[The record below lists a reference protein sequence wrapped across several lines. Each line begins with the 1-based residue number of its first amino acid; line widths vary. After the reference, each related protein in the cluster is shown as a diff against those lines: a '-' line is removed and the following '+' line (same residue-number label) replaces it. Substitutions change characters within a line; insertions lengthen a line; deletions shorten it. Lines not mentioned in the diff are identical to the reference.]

1 MADYIKLNCED
12 IQKKVS
18 KIINLWETF
27 LENVKTPYL
36 DTFQNKTTVIVTE
49 RKIEDLY
56 ETNMFALREIFER
69 THQREDYF
77 DRYHEKLKM
86 SDFKEIGLI
95 AFWISKFKPFHLS
108 SSIFNEAFSL
118 RINEEFALFFIFNAI
133 ANYASEQ
140 NQEVDLTKINAE
152 LYNEL
157 LYTMQYRDLSKEA
170 FGCIVELIYLAMVSN
185 QI

>member
-1 MADYIKLNCED
+1 MADYVKLSYED
-12 IQKKVS
+12 IQEKVS
-18 KIINLWETF
+18 KIINLWEAF
-27 LENVKTPYL
+27 LEDVKAPYL
-36 DTFQNKTTVIVTE
+36 DKFQNKTTEIVAE
-49 RKIEDLY
+49 KKIEDLY
-56 ETNMFALREIFER
+56 EINMFALREIFER

-95 AFWISKFKPFHLS
+95 AFWLSKFKPFHLN

-140 NQEVDLTKINAE
+140 NQKINLTKINAE

-170 FGCIVELIYLAMVSN
+170 FGCVVELIYLAMVSN
-185 QI
+185 QL